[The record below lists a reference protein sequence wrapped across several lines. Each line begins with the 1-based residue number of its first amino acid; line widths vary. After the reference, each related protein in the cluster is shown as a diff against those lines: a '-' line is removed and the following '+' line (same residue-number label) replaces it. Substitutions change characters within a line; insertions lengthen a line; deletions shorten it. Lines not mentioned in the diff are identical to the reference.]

1 MKCLNSQAV
10 FNCRQ
15 LVYFSSHAHPTGIFF
30 TTANIN
36 LRLDCETITRPVA
49 QEKDEGKPA
58 ASQQFQANIQG
69 ATVPDTSIRT
79 PAMATTSY
87 GSGTIRNQ
95 RFPSKEE
102 VLAFIALNSF
112 SAFDVSRPEERNRYI
127 RYLED
132 LRKVLVVSSHEG
144 SLIVTVQCS
153 SLQILEELWEDY
165 KTGHLNEMAQKFLVT
180 EELLKAF
187 GPIEVKL
194 TTTIEEEE
202 YRACQ
207 EFFLQQ
213 SSEFYRIDVSPSSIL
228 EMR

>member
-1 MKCLNSQAV
+1 MHIQLN
-10 FNCRQ
+10 F
-15 LVYFSSHAHPTGIFF
+15 FFF
-30 TTANIN
+30 TIANIN
-36 LRLDCETITRPVA
+36 LRLDCKTITRPVA

-58 ASQQFQANIQG
+58 ASQQFQTDIHG
-69 ATVPDTSIRT
+69 TTVPDTSIRT

-87 GSGTIRNQ
+87 GSGTIGNQ
-95 RFPSKEE
+95 RIPSKEE
-102 VLAFIALNSF
+102 VFTFIAFNSF
-112 SAFDVSRPEERNRYI
+112 PSFDVSRPEERSGFV

-132 LRKVLVVSSHEG
+132 VRKALVVGNHEG
-144 SLIVTVQCS
+144 SLIVTVRCS
-153 SLQILEELWEDY
+153 SLQILEELWKDY
-165 KTGHLNEMAQKFLVT
+165 QTGHLNEMAQKFLVT

-213 SSEFYRIDVSPSSIL
+213 SREFYRIDVSPSSIL